1 MLLYCLR
8 KDRITTMGKCK
19 SIPVELTGEELH
31 INIEKMTWEIQEV
44 REEGLRVEVAASIYK
59 DMTVAL
65 DEDLVSKMKKK
76 KDIDM

>member
-1 MLLYCLR
+1 
-8 KDRITTMGKCK
+8 MGKGK
-19 SIPVELTGEELH
+19 SVPVEFTGEELH
-31 INIEKMTWEIQEV
+31 INIEQITRKIQEV
-44 REEGLRVEVAASIYK
+44 KDEGLRVEVAASIYK